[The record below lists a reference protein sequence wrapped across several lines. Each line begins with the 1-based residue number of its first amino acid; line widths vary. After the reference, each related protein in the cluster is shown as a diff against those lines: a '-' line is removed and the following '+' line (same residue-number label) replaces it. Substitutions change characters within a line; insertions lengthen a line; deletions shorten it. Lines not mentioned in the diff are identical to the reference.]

1 MWSIFLIQD
10 MLSISKKYWNP
21 DLSLDRINNPA
32 NPYHYWNYRMQ
43 INIETLIKDSA
54 YNNMIKDMIVESGR
68 AN

>member
-1 MWSIFLIQD
+1 
-10 MLSISKKYWNP
+10 
-21 DLSLDRINNPA
+21 
-32 NPYHYWNYRMQ
+32 MQ